1 MKIYY
6 LLKKI
11 KYINDLWQ
19 NYLLV
24 QKKKKWVNM
33 SKCLNGVSNAVLLHI
48 RSSVFLFFFFLFL
61 LKFGDH
67 LFFSH
72 SYIHNLSMF
81 MQLWV
86 EEYNDL
92 VDMYS
97 FGMCMFF
104 FVKQHV
110 HFLFLFW
117 PNGETPRLSLVV
129 LIPHLYSSH
138 GIWVMLVAFFQTFHF
153 SPLWFM

>member
-1 MKIYY
+1 MIFFCIVKVVSKRKWKYTIYWRRLNILMIYDKIIYWF
-6 LLKKI
+6 KNKNGWTSANVWMVFQMQFS
-11 KYINDLWQ
+11 YISD
-19 NYLLV
+19 
-24 QKKKKWVNM
+24 
-33 SKCLNGVSNAVLLHI
+33 H
-48 RSSVFLFFFFLFL
+48 LFFFSFFLSFL

-104 FVKQHV
+104 CVKQHV

-138 GIWVMLVAFFQTFHF
+138 GI
-153 SPLWFM
+153 